1 MLNALKDLDLDKITE
16 AVKCAVS
23 LGISLQTM
31 VGGYVIEVHLRVIT
45 MALPSQSEFGRDR
58 PMHNIDLQ
66 VRAIAPHGKYES
78 IFKKIVFTIYSCAKI
93 SPIILP
99 RYM

>member
-1 MLNALKDLDLDKITE
+1 MWSCNVSAPALIPLRQLGTTEWCTRSLKQTKI
-16 AVKCAVS
+16 VS
-23 LGISLQTM
+23 
-31 VGGYVIEVHLRVIT
+31 Y
-45 MALPSQSEFGRDR
+45 
-58 PMHNIDLQ
+58 NLQ